1 MIKKL
6 NQRDVR
12 AVRFG
17 IAGIAIFA
25 IFYLALSGLDR
36 WRTIR
41 SDMEIAKG
49 QLQTLAT
56 AKPSDEIRQIMSV
69 LKIPQNE
76 ETQRNLFRT
85 EFNSQLSRSGIRAQP
100 IKVTTA
106 EKSPKAGYKTLYL
119 ECKARG
125 NFDQVMDF
133 LANLDSNPYLV
144 GIEKLVITKSDLK
157 NQQSR
162 DLNIEIK
169 VSSFVKR

>member
-1 MIKKL
+1 MLEKL
-6 NQRDVR
+6 SQRDVR
-12 AVRFG
+12 ALRFG

-25 IFYLALSGLDR
+25 LFYLALSGISR
-36 WRTIR
+36 WKGIR
-41 SDMEIAKG
+41 SNIEISTG

-106 EKSPKAGYKTLYL
+106 DKSPKAGYKTLFL
-119 ECKARG
+119 ECKAKG
-125 NFDQVMDF
+125 NFDQVLDF
-133 LANLDSNPYLV
+133 LANLQRNPYLV
-144 GIEKLVITKSDLK
+144 GIEKLVITKSDAR

-162 DLNIEIK
+162 DVNIEIK

>member
-12 AVRFG
+12 ALRYG

-25 IFYLALSGLDR
+25 IFYLALSGLAR
-36 WRTIR
+36 WKEIR
-41 SDMEIAKG
+41 SNIEISKG

-56 AKPSDEIRQIMSV
+56 AKPGDQIRQIMSV

-125 NFDQVMDF
+125 SFDQVLDF
-133 LANLDSNPYLV
+133 LANVNRNPYLV
-144 GIEKLVITKSDLK
+144 GIEKLVITKSDTR
-157 NQQSR
+157 NQMSR
-162 DLNIEIK
+162 DVNIEIK
-169 VSSFVKR
+169 VSSLVKR

>member
-1 MIKKL
+1 MLEKL
-6 NQRDVR
+6 SQRDVR
-12 AVRFG
+12 ALRFG

-25 IFYLALSGLDR
+25 LFYLALSGISR
-36 WRTIR
+36 WKGIR
-41 SDMEIAKG
+41 SNIEISKG

-106 EKSPKAGYKTLYL
+106 DKSPKAGYKTLFL
-119 ECKARG
+119 ECKAKG
-125 NFDQVMDF
+125 NFDQVLDF
-133 LANLDSNPYLV
+133 LANLQRNPYLV
-144 GIEKLVITKSDLK
+144 GIEKLVITKSDAR

-162 DLNIEIK
+162 DVNIEIK